1 MKAVLQRKGCG
12 KEDTPLQVQGSNTLS
27 EVVQCYLKV
36 KDAKEHNTSNN
47 TMPTE

>member
-12 KEDTPLQVQGSNTLS
+12 KEDTPLQVQGLNTLS

-36 KDAKEHNTSNN
+36 KDTKERNTSNN